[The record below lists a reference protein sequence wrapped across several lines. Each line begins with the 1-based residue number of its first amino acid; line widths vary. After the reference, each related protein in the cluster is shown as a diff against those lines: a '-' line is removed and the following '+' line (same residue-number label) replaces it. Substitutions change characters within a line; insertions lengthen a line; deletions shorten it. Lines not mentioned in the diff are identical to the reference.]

1 MPPPIC
7 DLGSWMGWLFGAG
20 QTVLEAASMYDVII
34 VGARVAG
41 APLAFLLAR
50 RGYRVLLLDKAKF
63 PSDISSSTLLIWPP
77 GVALLRKWGV
87 LEQVQATGAPP
98 IGRYRAYFGPP
109 FGEPQIIIDGAPK
122 PSNGGSVAYAPRRI
136 TLDHILVNEA
146 VAAGAAFQD
155 GVTVDE
161 VLTDGD
167 QVTGIRGT
175 TASGGPVRAQAKLV
189 VGADGANSVV
199 ARAVAASEYMTRDPV
214 VLTYYAYWR
223 DIRLNIPEAQLDF
236 AVQPWGAVYAWPTND
251 DHMLIGANWARPLHD
266 APPPGG
272 AGYTPLSADWRTEFA
287 RIQGNVEA
295 YFQQMLAQAA
305 PWLAAQ
311 CRDGARRVSDL
322 FGGWVRNFYRKPYG
336 PGWAL
341 VGDASHAYEFTSAH
355 GITNAM
361 RQADLLAEAI
371 DDGMA
376 GRQDLMGALEG
387 YHRRRD
393 DAEIPYYDFTY
404 HMTTYQPVDD
414 AEGTLALYQAIS
426 KNPEATAGFWGVFG
440 QTVLPAEFFS
450 EENCKQLLSGA

>member
-1 MPPPIC
+1 MH
-7 DLGSWMGWLFGAG
+7 
-20 QTVLEAASMYDVII
+20 DVVI

-50 RGYRVLLLDKAKF
+50 KGYQVLLLDKAKF
-63 PSDISSSTLLIWPP
+63 PSDIISSTLLIWPP
-77 GVALLRKWGV
+77 GVDLLRKWGV
-87 LEQVQATGAPP
+87 LEKVQATGVPP
-98 IGRYRAYFGPP
+98 IERYRAYLGPP

-122 PSNGGSVAYAPRRI
+122 PYNGSSVAYAPRRI
-136 TLDHILVNEA
+136 ILDQILVDEA
-146 VAAGAAFQD
+146 VAAGAEFQD

-175 TASGGPVRAQAKLV
+175 TATGGPLSAQAKLV

-199 ARAVAASEYMTRDPV
+199 ARAVAASEYMTREPV

-223 DIRLNIPEAQLDF
+223 DIRLNIPETQVDF
-236 AVQPWGAVYAWPTND
+236 AVQPWGAVYAWPTHD
-251 DHMLIGANWARPLHD
+251 DHMLIGANWARPLQ
-266 APPPGG
+266 AALPSGG
-272 AGYTPLSADWRTEFA
+272 EGYTPLSSDWRTEFE
-287 RIQGNVEA
+287 RIQGNVEEH
-295 YFQQMLAQAA
+295 FQQMLAQAA

-311 CRDGARRVSDL
+311 CQDGSRRVSEL

-341 VGDASHAYEFTSAH
+341 AGDASHSYEFTSAH

-371 DDGMA
+371 DDGLA

-387 YHRRRD
+387 YQKRRD
-393 DAEIPYYDFTY
+393 EAEIPYYDFTY
-404 HMTTYQPVDD
+404 KMTTYQPVDD
-414 AEGTLALYQAIS
+414 PEGTLALYQAIS
-426 KNPEATAGFWGVFG
+426 TNPEATAGFWGVFG
-440 QTVLPAEFFS
+440 QTVSPAEFFS
-450 EENCKQLLSGA
+450 EENLKKILSEA